1 MSLDRHRVA
10 PVSPDPRHTTVWVS
24 LLMLTTTLIL
34 GCGQQVGTPRSD
46 SIAETVP
53 AIHLAVSP
61 DGDSSSVE
69 VQGLDPLI
77 LSALDTAMLDRLQW
91 EQVLRIAVEQ
101 ETPIADSDIPPV
113 LGSYA
118 VLDGLIRFTPM
129 FPFDP
134 GRNYVVTF
142 DPFDYVEETGS
153 PIVSIVD
160 LPPDTAAPSVRVVRI
175 YPTTN
180 VLPENQLKVYIYFS
194 APMRASNGLP
204 YVKLVDEVGSEVE
217 SAFLPLGEVLGTGL
231 WDPSRQ
237 RYTVFFDPGRI
248 KQGLV
253 LSDELGRSVT
263 EGARYTLLIDNAWP
277 DANGNPL
284 TEGFQKEF
292 RVGPPDTEPIDLTR
306 WDLSRL
312 PSNST
317 HEPLVM
323 SFPEPLDH
331 GLLGRALSVITR
343 AGDRL
348 EGEIQISEG
357 ETRWAFIPHETWA
370 RGEYSILV
378 SSFLEDLAGN
388 RIGAPFEISALEP
401 VDTRPEGDFS
411 AIPFSIR

>member
-10 PVSPDPRHTTVWVS
+10 PVSPDLRHTTVWVS
-24 LLMLTTTLIL
+24 LLVLTATLIH
-34 GCGQQVGTPRSD
+34 GCGQQVGAPGSD
-46 SIAETVP
+46 SIAQTVP
-53 AIHLAVSP
+53 AIHLTVTP
-61 DGDSSSVE
+61 DGDSSWVE
-69 VQGLDPLI
+69 VQGLDSLT
-77 LSALDTAMLDRLQW
+77 LSALGTAMLDRLQW
-91 EQVLRIAVEQ
+91 EQVLRIGVQQ

-142 DPFDYVEETGS
+142 DPSDYVEETRS
-153 PIVSIVD
+153 PIVSIVG
-160 LPPDTAAPSVRVVRI
+160 LAPGISTPSVRVVRI

-204 YVKLVDEVGSEVE
+204 YVKLIDEAGSEVE
-217 SAFLPLGEVLGTGL
+217 SAFLPLGDVLGTGL

-253 LSDELGRSVT
+253 LSDAQGRSVT
-263 EGARYTLLIDNAWP
+263 EGATYTLLIDNAWP

-284 TEGFQKEF
+284 AEGFQKEF
-292 RVGPPDTEPIDLTR
+292 RVGPPDTEPIDLAR

-312 PSNST
+312 PRSST
-317 HEPLVM
+317 RERLVM

-331 GLLGRALSVITR
+331 GLLGRALSVTTR
-343 AGDRL
+343 SGDRL
-348 EGEIQISEG
+348 AGEIEISEG

-401 VDTRPEGDFS
+401 VDTRPEGDSS

>member
-1 MSLDRHRVA
+1 MSLDRNRVA
-10 PVSPDPRHTTVWVS
+10 PVSPDPRHTAVWVS
-24 LLMLTTTLIL
+24 LLMLTAALIL
-34 GCGQQVGTPRSD
+34 GCGQPVGAPGSD

-53 AIHLAVSP
+53 AIQLTVTP
-61 DGDSSSVE
+61 NGDSSSVE
-69 VQGLDPLI
+69 VQGLDSLT
-77 LSALDTAMLDRLQW
+77 LSALESAMLDRLQW
-91 EQVLRIAVEQ
+91 EQVLRIGVQQ
-101 ETPIADSDIPPV
+101 ETSIADSDIPPV

-142 DPFDYVEETGS
+142 DPSDYAEETRS
-153 PIVSIVD
+153 PIVSIVG
-160 LPPDTAAPSVRVVRI
+160 LPPGTATPNVRVVRI

-204 YVKLVDEVGSEVE
+204 YVKLVDEAGSEVE

-263 EGARYTLLIDNAWP
+263 EGATYTLLIDKAWP

-292 RVGPPDTEPIDLTR
+292 RVGPPDTEPIDLAR

-312 PSNST
+312 PRNST
-317 HEPLVM
+317 RERLVM

-331 GLLGRALSVITR
+331 SLLGRALTVTTR
-343 AGDRL
+343 SGDRL
-348 EGEIQISEG
+348 EGEIEITEG
-357 ETRWAFIPHETWA
+357 ETRWAFIPHETWV